1 MPGQSPDMESNGAF
15 AGARPVYFVDGGR
28 TPFLKARG
36 APGPFRA
43 SDLAVAAG
51 RTLLS
56 RQPFAPEELDEVVFG
71 CIIPGPDELNIARII
86 ALRLGC
92 GKAVPAWTVQR
103 NCGSG
108 MQAIACAAQ
117 DIAQGRAELVLAG
130 GTEAMSQAP
139 VLVGDAMVRVLADLA
154 RARSAWAR
162 LRVLARLRPSHFV
175 PVIGLLRGLTDPISG
190 LGMGQ
195 TAEGLA
201 SRFGISRERMDG
213 FALESHRRLA
223 RAQDGGRLEELA
235 PMYGGD
241 GSFHDRDEGLR
252 RDADLAALARLKPA
266 FEPPYGLV
274 TAGNSAQITDGA
286 ACLLLASAGAVRKHG
301 LKVLGRLDD
310 CHWAGLE
317 PSQMGLG
324 PVHAMAPIMER
335 QRLGTA
341 DVDYWEINEAFAAQ
355 VLACT
360 EAWRSA
366 DYCRRELGLGA
377 PFPDIPPE
385 RLNVDGGAVALGH
398 PVGCSGAR
406 IVLHLL
412 HVLRRNGARTG
423 MASLCIGG
431 GQGGAMLIRSLDG
444 LEREGHA

>member
-1 MPGQSPDMESNGAF
+1 MDDAF
-15 AGARPVYFVDGGR
+15 AGGRPVYFVDGGR

-36 APGPFRA
+36 TPGPYRA

-51 RTLLS
+51 KTLLA
-56 RQPFAPEELDEVVFG
+56 RQPFPPEALDEVVFG
-71 CIIPGPDELNIARII
+71 CIIPGPDEANIARII

-92 GKAVPAWTVQR
+92 GKATPAWTVQR

-130 GTEAMSQAP
+130 GTEAMSQSP
-139 VLVGDAMVRVLADLA
+139 VLLGDAMVKVLADLA
-154 RARSAWAR
+154 RSRSAWAK

-175 PVIGLLRGLTDPISG
+175 PVISLARGLTDPISG
-190 LGMGQ
+190 LNMGQ

-201 SRFGISRERMDG
+201 ARFGVTRERMDG
-213 FALESHRRLA
+213 FALASHQRLA
-223 RAQDGGRLEELA
+223 RAHDGGRLEELD
-235 PMYGGD
+235 PMAGAD
-241 GSFHDRDEGLR
+241 GLLRARDEGLR
-252 RDADLAALARLKPA
+252 RDADLPALGRLKPA
-266 FEPPYGLV
+266 FEPPHGLV

-286 ACLLLASAGAVRKHG
+286 ACLLLASADAVRKYG
-301 LKVLGRLDD
+301 LPVLGRLED
-310 CHWAGLE
+310 CQWAGLE

-335 QRLGTA
+335 WRLGSA

-360 EAWRSA
+360 EAWQSA
-366 DYCRRELGLGA
+366 SYCREELGLAA
-377 PFPDIPPE
+377 PFGAIDPD

-412 HVLRRNGARTG
+412 HVLRRNDAQLGL
-423 MASLCIGG
+423 ASLCIGG

-444 LEREGHA
+444 LKGEGHA

>member
-1 MPGQSPDMESNGAF
+1 MGVEGAY
-15 AGARPVYFVDGGR
+15 AGGRPVYFVDGGR

-36 APGPFRA
+36 TPGPFHA

-51 RTLLS
+51 KALLA
-56 RQPFAPEELDEVVFG
+56 RQPFEPGQLDEVVFG
-71 CIIPGPDELNIARII
+71 CIIPGVDELNIARII

-92 GKAVPAWTVQR
+92 GKAMPAWTVQR

-108 MQAIACAAQ
+108 MQAIDCAAQ
-117 DIAQGRAELVLAG
+117 DIAQGRADLVLAG
-130 GTEAMSQAP
+130 GTEAMSQSP
-139 VLVGDAMVRVLADLA
+139 VLLGEAMVKLLADLA
-154 RARSAWAR
+154 RGRSAWAK
-162 LRVLARLRPSHFV
+162 LKVLSRLRPAHLK

-190 LGMGQ
+190 LNMGQ

-213 FALESHRRLA
+213 FALQSHQRLA

-235 PMYGGD
+235 PMFGAD
-241 GSFHDRDEGLR
+241 GTLYDRDEGLR
-252 RDADLAALARLKPA
+252 RDADLPALARLKPA
-266 FEPPYGLV
+266 FEPPHGLV

-286 ACLLLASAGAVRKHG
+286 ACLLLASASAVKNYG
-301 LKVLGRLDD
+301 LTVLGRVED

-324 PVHAMAPIMER
+324 PVHAMAPIMAR
-335 QRLGTA
+335 QRLDSA
-341 DVDYWEINEAFAAQ
+341 EVDYWEINEAFAVQ

-360 EAWRSA
+360 EAWRSPA
-366 DYCRRELGLGA
+366 YCREELGMAA
-377 PFPDIPPE
+377 PFRAIDPD

-412 HVLRRNGARTG
+412 HVLRRNGAGLG

-431 GQGGAMLIRSLDG
+431 GQGGAMLIRALDG
-444 LEREGHA
+444 LEGEGHA

>member
-1 MPGQSPDMESNGAF
+1 MGVEGAY
-15 AGARPVYFVDGGR
+15 AGGRPVYFVDGSR

-36 APGPFRA
+36 TPGPFHA
-43 SDLAVAAG
+43 ADLAVAAG
-51 RTLLS
+51 RALLA
-56 RQPFAPEELDEVVFG
+56 RQPFEPGALDEVVFG
-71 CIIPGPDELNIARII
+71 CIIPSADEANIARII

-108 MQAIACAAQ
+108 MQAIDCAAQ
-117 DIAQGRAELVLAG
+117 DIAHGRADLVLAG

-139 VLVGDAMVRVLADLA
+139 VLLNDAMVKVLADLA
-154 RARSAWAR
+154 KARSAWAK
-162 LRVLARLRPSHFV
+162 LKVLARLRPGHFV
-175 PVIGLLRGLTDPISG
+175 PVISLLRGLTDPISG
-190 LGMGQ
+190 LNMGQ

-201 SRFGISRERMDG
+201 SAFGINRERMDA
-213 FALESHRRLA
+213 FAVESHRRLA
-223 RAQDGGRLEELA
+223 RAQDEGRLEELT
-235 PMYGGD
+235 PLYGGD
-241 GSFHDRDEGLR
+241 GTLYDRDEGLR
-252 RDADLAALARLKPA
+252 RDASLPALAKLKPA
-266 FEPPYGLV
+266 FEPPHGLV

-286 ACLLLASAGAVRKHG
+286 ACLLLASRAAVRKYG
-301 LKVLGRLDD
+301 LKVLGRLED
-310 CHWAGLE
+310 CQWAGLE

-335 QRLGTA
+335 QRLATA
-341 DVDYWEINEAFAAQ
+341 DVDYWEINEAFATQ

-360 EAWRSA
+360 EAWQSGP
-366 DYCRRELGLGA
+366 YCRKELGLEA
-377 PFPDIPPE
+377 PFQAIDPD

-412 HVLRRNGARTG
+412 HVLGRNRARLG

-431 GQGGAMLIRSLDG
+431 GQGGAMLIRGAEGIEG
-444 LEREGHA
+444 LEGEGHG

>member
-1 MPGQSPDMESNGAF
+1 MPVEGAY
-15 AGARPVYFVDGGR
+15 AGGRPVYVVDGSR

-36 APGPFRA
+36 TPGPFRA
-43 SDLAVAAG
+43 SDMAVAAG
-51 RTLLS
+51 SALLA
-56 RQPFAPEELDEVVFG
+56 RQPFQPAALDEVVFG
-71 CIIPGPDELNIARII
+71 CIIPGPDEANIARII

-108 MQAIACAAQ
+108 LQAIDCAAQ
-117 DIAQGRAELVLAG
+117 DIALGRADLVLAG

-139 VLVGDAMVRVLADLA
+139 VLFNDAMVRLLAGLA
-154 RARSAWAR
+154 KARSGWAK
-162 LRVLARLRPSHFV
+162 LKVLARLRPAHFV
-175 PVIGLLRGLTDPISG
+175 PVISLLRGLTDPISG
-190 LGMGQ
+190 LNMGQ

-201 SRFGISRERMDG
+201 ARFGITRERMDA

-223 RAQDGGRLEELA
+223 RAQDQGRLEELDRL
-235 PMYGGD
+235 YGSD
-241 GSFHDRDEGLR
+241 GTLYDRDEGLR
-252 RDADLAALARLKPA
+252 RDADLAGLAKLKPA
-266 FEPPYGLV
+266 FEPPHGLV

-286 ACLLLASAGAVRKHG
+286 ACLLLASRSAVRKYG
-301 LKVLGRLDD
+301 LPVLGRLDD
-310 CHWAGLE
+310 CQWSGLE

-324 PVHAMAPIMER
+324 PVHAMAPIMAR
-335 QRLGTA
+335 QRLDSA
-341 DVDYWEINEAFAAQ
+341 EVDYWEINEAFATQ

-360 EAWRSA
+360 EAWRSP
-366 DYCRRELGLGA
+366 DYCRQELGLAA
-377 PFPDIPPE
+377 PFRAIDPE

-412 HVLRRNGARTG
+412 QVLKRNGARTG

-431 GQGGAMLIRSLDG
+431 GQGGAMLVRQQDRIDG
-444 LEREGHA
+444 GEGEP